1 MNIKKIRLSQLEEL
15 IYTNEEKMKEV
26 LVIQKMLANA
36 GARLTKYLMDNNEI
50 KYMALPYEIDSAI
63 DELKDDKKELLLENQ
78 ELQKLIR
85 DEK

>member
-36 GARLTKYLMDNNEI
+36 GARLTNYLMDNNEI

-63 DELKDDKKELLLENQ
+63 DELKDDKKKLLLENQ

-85 DEK
+85 YEK